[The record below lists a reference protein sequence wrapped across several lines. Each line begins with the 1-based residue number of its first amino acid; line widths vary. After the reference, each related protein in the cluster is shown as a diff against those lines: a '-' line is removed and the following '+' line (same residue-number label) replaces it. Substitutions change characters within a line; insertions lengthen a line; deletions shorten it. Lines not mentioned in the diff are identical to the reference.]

1 MFGTFHITTVR
12 GVPIYLHFTV
22 LLLLYLLRD
31 LGLAGSLVVSAII
44 LLSVALHELGHT
56 LVSLRYGIPVQDILL
71 TPVGGVARLRG
82 LPDNPRHEIRIALAG
97 PYVSLALALVGY
109 ALAFFFMEVR
119 LEIPLI
125 VTAWFAGVNT
135 ALLLFNL
142 LPSFPMDG
150 GRVLRGWLSQ
160 RKGPLEATRIASQL
174 GRYMAI
180 AFIVIGLVRPGNGML
195 AVIGLFIFMAA
206 GSEYR
211 MMQVKTWQQQT
222 FGNPTVDSPLEA
234 EFEASPPPYATESA
248 SKPPSGLFGDMLITA
263 VDLFE
268 EIGSAWRKRS

>member
-1 MFGTFHITTVR
+1 MIGAFHITTVR

-22 LLLLYLLRD
+22 LLMLVLFRG
-31 LGLAGSLVVSAII
+31 LGLLGALIASGFI

-56 LVSLRYGIPVQDILL
+56 LVSIRYGIPVQDIIL

-97 PYVSLALALVGY
+97 PYISLVLALLGWALVFLFIRLQWP
-109 ALAFFFMEVR
+109 LAFG
-119 LEIPLI
+119 L
-125 VTAWFAGVNT
+125 AGWFAGINT

-160 RKGPLEATRIASQL
+160 RKGPLEATRIASRL
-174 GRYMAI
+174 GRIMAV
-180 AFIVIGLVRPGNGML
+180 AFILIGLIRPGSGTL
-195 AVIGLFIFMAA
+195 AVIGLFIFLAA

-211 MMQVKTWQQQT
+211 AMLMKTWQQET
-222 FGNPTVDSPLEA
+222 FGPPEAGPLEA
-234 EFEASPPPYATESA
+234 DFEAGPPPYATSDHRP
-248 SKPPSGLFGDMLITA
+248 KPPTGLLGDMWITA
-263 VDLFE
+263 TDLLR
-268 EIGSAWRKRS
+268 EIRNLPRR